1 VRETGAPSVCG
12 NWRRVRACTP
22 FQFPRACAHKCMR
35 MSERETWCVVLAWL
49 VGKMR
54 PDAGVVSVLHAH
66 TCMHRCVRRR
76 GHCTCG
82 YAGTIVSRC
91 SQLRFRLLGLGA
103 KGFAYAHARVPLT
116 HTPHTLLPLHRTGGD
131 GQEEFSAGLQYP
143 VARASACGQRCL
155 HHGSLCL
162 FYLVC
167 ESEKEAGG
175 ARAR

>member
-1 VRETGAPSVCG
+1 MFFR
-12 NWRRVRACTP
+12 
-22 FQFPRACAHKCMR
+22 
-35 MSERETWCVVLAWL
+35 CVVWHGLS
-49 VGKMR
+49 GKCDLTR
-54 PDAGVVSVLHAH
+54 GVVSVCVLHAH
-66 TCMHRCVRRR
+66 SCMHRCVRRR

-91 SQLRFRLLGLGA
+91 SQLRSRLFGLGA
-103 KGFAYAHARVPLT
+103 KGFAYARVYAHARVTPT
-116 HTPHTLLPLHRTGGD
+116 HKPHTHLPLHRTGGN
-131 GQEEFSAGLQYP
+131 GQEEFGAGLQYP